1 MLRTKIDLQRQIEG
15 ATGTMDIFVP
25 VRFKTFIQLSPA
37 ELSANFEERLKEK
50 LRATHENVCTRFGYI
65 RGGSI
70 QILRRSAGQFVKQHF
85 NGYIRFEMV
94 CRALM
99 CNPAMGSI
107 VKGVV
112 RNNKNAFAVYVE
124 SAVDG
129 VPVLDIIIPKKTAG
143 AKIQSDMSL
152 DSLEAGQEVYVEV
165 CGKRYQLNDTKI
177 SIIGRCVSEP
187 TAKKDTPD
195 GIDGDDNEGEE
206 VAEAAEGAEGADGE
220 GAEDGDSVIDMSGG
234 EEEDEPEP
242 DGVDAAAGADPDA
255 EFFGGTKNG
264 LVPQALK
271 GVTLVDGEGDD
282 DADDADDADGEDEA
296 DDDEDYDEDG
306 AESDASS
313 GGASDFGYE

>member
-1 MLRTKIDLQRQIEG
+1 MRAKIDLQRQIEG
-15 ATGTMDIFVP
+15 VAGTMDIFVP

-143 AKIQSDMSL
+143 AKIQSDVPL
-152 DSLEAGQEVYVEV
+152 DSLEAGQEVFVEV

-177 SIIGRCVSEP
+177 SIIGRCVREP
-187 TAKKDTPD
+187 STKKDDPD
-195 GIDGDDNEGEE
+195 VIDGDDNEGEE
-206 VAEAAEGAEGADGE
+206 ATEVAEGVEGADGE
-220 GAEDGDSVIDMSGG
+220 GADEGDSVIDMSGG
-234 EEEDEPEP
+234 EEDGELEP
-242 DGVDAAAGADPDA
+242 DGMDAMGGADPDA
-255 EFFGGTKNG
+255 EFFGGAKNG

-282 DADDADDADGEDEA
+282 DADDADGEDEV
-296 DDDEDYDEDG
+296 DDEEDYDEDG
-306 AESDASS
+306 SASDASS
-313 GGASDFGYE
+313 GGASDFEYE